1 MRQLLAGKYAGMDVA
16 PTLWDLGKEFVV
28 RPPNK
33 VFARREAVINNEPPR
48 SGDVAHVAIKHS
60 DRCRCV
66 LDEYRQLRLSFRE
79 VRFSLLAFADVYKHV
94 DGTGQSSGRIEQ
106 RRWIGDE
113 GNTRSVRPL
122 SDRFHATDRPLLPQC
137 HRHGAFMVWQRSAI
151 RPIEL
156 P

>member
-1 MRQLLAGKYAGMDVA
+1 MDVA
-16 PTLWDLGKEFVV
+16 PTLWDLGKQFVV

-33 VFARREAVINNEPPR
+33 VFARREAVIDNETPR
-48 SGDVAHVAIKHS
+48 KRDVAHVAIKHS
-60 DRCRCV
+60 DRCRRV
-66 LDEYRQLRLSFRE
+66 LDEYRQLRLSLRE
-79 VRFSLLAFADVYKHV
+79 VRFSPLAFADVHKHV

-113 GNTRSVRPL
+113 GNTRAVGAL
-122 SDRFHATDRPLLPQC
+122 SYRFHATDRSLLPQC
-137 HRHGAFMVWQRSAI
+137 NRHGALMVWQRSAI